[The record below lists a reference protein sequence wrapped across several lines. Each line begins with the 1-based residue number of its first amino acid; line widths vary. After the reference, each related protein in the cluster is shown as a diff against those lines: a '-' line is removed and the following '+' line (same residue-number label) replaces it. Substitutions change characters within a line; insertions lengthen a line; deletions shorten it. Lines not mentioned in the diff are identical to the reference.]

1 MSNPLTS
8 SITVRELCEE
18 APSGLNVKLVAG
30 ASGVDRRITVPRV
43 QKLGLAL
50 AGFSHYIHSGRPQIV
65 GGSELSYLEQLDEP
79 GRRDAIGQLPL
90 DRMACVLVTRGLQPP
105 AELLAAAEQAGMP
118 LLLTTQ
124 VSSLA
129 ILELTEFLQVKLA
142 PCVPMHGVMVELF
155 GMGVLLQGDSGI
167 GKSECAL
174 DLIRRGHRLVSDDIV
189 DLRRVGVKLL
199 GSSPMIVHNHMEIR
213 GLGIIN
219 IKDLFGISALA
230 VEKQLDLVIHLLRWD
245 PERTYDRLGI
255 DDQGV
260 RILDIEI
267 PLIEMP
273 VASGR
278 NLATLVEVA
287 VRNHMLKK
295 RGIHAAREFVAR
307 HTELMEGDS

>member
-1 MSNPLTS
+1 MFRNWDSLWPG
-8 SITVRELCEE
+8 SITTSIP
-18 APSGLNVKLVAG
+18 A
-30 ASGVDRRITVPRV
+30 
-43 QKLGLAL
+43 
-50 AGFSHYIHSGRPQIV
+50 RPQII

-79 GRRDAIGQLPL
+79 GRRAAIRQLPL
-90 DRMACVLVTRGLQPP
+90 DRMACILVTRGLQPP
-105 AELLAAAEQAGMP
+105 EELVAAAEKEGMP
-118 LLLTTQ
+118 VLLTTQ

-129 ILELTEFLQVKLA
+129 ILELTEYLQIKLA
-142 PCVPMHGVMVELF
+142 PSVAMHGVMVELF
-155 GMGVLLQGDSGI
+155 GLGVLLQGDSGI
-167 GKSECAL
+167 GKSECGL
-174 DLIRRGHRLVSDDIV
+174 DLIRRGHRLISDDIV
-189 DLRRVGVKLL
+189 ELRRVGVKLV
-199 GSSPMIVHNHMEIR
+199 GCSPIVVRNHMEIR

-230 VEKQLDLVIHLLRWD
+230 VEKQLDLVIHLVRWD

-260 RILDIEI
+260 RILDIEV

-295 RGIHAAREFVAR
+295 RGINAARDFVAR
-307 HTELMEGDS
+307 HTELIEGDS

>member
-1 MSNPLTS
+1 LN
-8 SITVRELCEE
+8 ITI
-18 APSGLNVKLVAG
+18 
-30 ASGVDRRITVPRV
+30 ASGQAGLDRRITVPRV

-50 AGFSHYIHSGRPQIV
+50 AGFSHYIHSGRPQII
-65 GGSELSYLEQLDEP
+65 GGSEPSYLEQLDEP
-79 GRRDAIGQLPL
+79 ERESAVTQLPL
-90 DRMACVLVTRGLQPP
+90 DRMSCVLVTRGLQPP
-105 AELLAAAEQAGMP
+105 KELVSAAEQAGMP

-142 PCVPMHGVMVELF
+142 PSVSLHGVMVELF
-155 GMGVLLQGDSGI
+155 GLGVLLQGDSGI
-167 GKSECAL
+167 GKSECGL
-174 DLIRRGHRLVSDDIV
+174 DLIRRGHRLISDDIV
-189 DLRRVGVKLL
+189 ELRRVGVKLI
-199 GSSPMIVHNHMEIR
+199 GSAPLIVRNHMEIR

-219 IKDLFGISALA
+219 IKDLFGVSALA
-230 VEKQLDLVIHLLRWD
+230 VEKQLDLLIRLVRWD
-245 PERTYDRLGI
+245 PERTYDRLGL

-260 RILDIEI
+260 RVLDIEV

-307 HTELMEGDS
+307 HTE

>member
-1 MSNPLTS
+1 MSNPLS
-8 SITVRELCEE
+8 PYITVSDLCES
-18 APSGLNVKLVAG
+18 APSSLNITIVSGQAGL
-30 ASGVDRRITVPRV
+30 DRRITVPRV

-50 AGFSHYIHSGRPQIV
+50 AGFSHYIHSGRPQII

-79 GRRDAIGQLPL
+79 ERESAVTQLPL
-90 DRMACVLVTRGLQPP
+90 DRMSCVLVTRGLQPP
-105 AELLAAAEQAGMP
+105 KELVSAAEQAGMP

-142 PCVPMHGVMVELF
+142 PSVSLHGVMVELF
-155 GMGVLLQGDSGI
+155 GLGVLLQGDSGI
-167 GKSECAL
+167 GKSECGL
-174 DLIRRGHRLVSDDIV
+174 DLIRRGHRLISDDIV
-189 DLRRVGVKLL
+189 ELRRVGVKLI
-199 GSSPMIVHNHMEIR
+199 GSAPLIVRNHMEIR

-219 IKDLFGISALA
+219 IKDLFGVSALA
-230 VEKQLDLVIHLLRWD
+230 VEKQLDLLIRLVRWD
-245 PERTYDRLGI
+245 PERTYDRLGL

-260 RILDIEI
+260 RVLDIEV

-307 HTELMEGDS
+307 HTELIEGDS